1 MKRGLLLAL
10 LALLICCTAA
20 YAENT
25 AGLQFGDTGDEVLRL
40 QTRLKELE
48 YYNGPLSGTFAEV
61 TRKAVK
67 AVQAAYDLEQTGIA
81 DAATQAI
88 IYGECYR
95 PLEYG
100 MTSAGVQRLQEA
112 LKAYGYYQDK
122 LSEKYLK
129 NTRAAVAAFQ
139 RDNGLEATGK
149 ADVKTLKLLYSGT
162 VACLPQ
168 RLRPRL
174 PPSLRQLQ
182 RPISPIRANCSEAIR
197 ASALSRCR
205 SGCWSWAFMRVR

>member
-95 PLEYG
+95 P
-100 MTSAGVQRLQEA
+100 QR
-112 LKAYGYYQDK
+112 G
-122 LSEKYLK
+122 
-129 NTRAAVAAFQ
+129 RAAPAGGAE
-139 RDNGLEATGK
+139 GLR
-149 ADVKTLKLLYSGT
+149 LLSG
-162 VACLPQ
+162 
-168 RLRPRL
+168 
-174 PPSLRQLQ
+174 
-182 RPISPIRANCSEAIR
+182 
-197 ASALSRCR
+197 
-205 SGCWSWAFMRVR
+205 